1 MTTNEERFDIV
12 DEHNHPIGISA
23 TRRDIHTQ
31 GHRHQ
36 VIHIW
41 IYNDAGQILIQRR
54 SLKKDTYPG
63 SYHVAA
69 SGHIEAGSYPLIAA
83 MRELAEELSIYP
95 QATEM
100 ELLGILKQS
109 DHVPAKNLHNREFVY
124 VYLLNFNGDITKLK
138 LQEEEVDS
146 VRWIEPNQIE
156 EFLDN
161 HAHNKDEMETS
172 DKQYHELIVRA
183 VKNRMKSKAKQK
195 K

>member
-1 MTTNEERFDIV
+1 MTTQQERFDIV
-12 DEHNHPIGISA
+12 DEHNHPIGATA
-23 TRRDIHTQ
+23 TRFEVHTQ
-31 GHRHQ
+31 GHRHR
-36 VIHIW
+36 VAHIW

-69 SGHIEAGSYPLIAA
+69 SGHIEAGDYPLVSA

-95 QATEM
+95 QANEM
-100 ELLGILKQS
+100 ELLCILKQS
-109 DHVPAKNLHNREFVY
+109 DHVPAKNLNNKEFVY
-124 VYLLNFNGDITKLK
+124 VYLFNYNGDITKLT

-146 VRWIEPNQIE
+146 IRWIEANQIE

-161 HAHNKDEMETS
+161 HTHNKDEMETS

-183 VKNRMKSKAKQK
+183 VKNRMKIKAKHK